1 MKNKP
6 WLVNG
11 APWKTEAAFWAWIRG
26 QLRRGWNRHPIK
38 HLYIKQNRYKAQGK
52 RGKMIW
58 HLDCEQCRCP
68 TPQTNI
74 EIDHII
80 PAGSFTCKA
89 DIADF
94 VERLYVVTF
103 DTIRAVCRDC
113 HEILTHQERHKIET
127 FFEAA
132 IDKKVIQTMKLKAD
146 KIKEMVEAAGYK
158 YQTPKAKN
166 KEIVR
171 EIILRVETGIYS

>member
-1 MKNKP
+1 MKYKP
-6 WLVNG
+6 WEVSG

-52 RGKMIW
+52 RGKMVW
-58 HLDCEQCRCP
+58 HLDCEQCGCP

-74 EIDHII
+74 EIDHMI

-103 DTIRAVCRDC
+103 DTIRAVCRNC
-113 HEILTHQERHKIET
+113 HEILTHQERNKIET

-132 IDKKVIQTMKLKAD
+132 IDKQVINIMKKKANVV
-146 KIKEMVEAAGYK
+146 KNFVEEHGYT
-158 YQTPKAKN
+158 YLTPKGAN
-166 KEIVR
+166 KENVRKIVR
-171 EIILRVETGIYS
+171 AFEDNGK